1 MLRSIS
7 RFFIAL
13 LLPAAFAGCEA
24 SRVAPAAPTS
34 TPSSPATFTREQA
47 SRELREH
54 LTSRVAAFDASLRD
68 RGVSEE
74 QRAAIV
80 AELERI
86 TLAHAERVDALSQ
99 RFPF

>member
-24 SRVAPAAPTS
+24 PSAAPAI

-54 LTSRVAAFDASLRD
+54 LASRVAAFDASLRD

-74 QRAAIV
+74 QRAVIV

-86 TLAHAERVDALSQ
+86 TLAHAERVDALGQ